1 VRRDWFR
8 VALKTLAQAV
18 APIESKDDVVLGF
31 DGGVLTFTFSGRVH
45 AALPADGEAW
55 RTRYRMRATGLQR
68 LPKRLMQ
75 EVIEVSIWERTLRI
89 GRNVISG
96 VVLDNS
102 NADTDP
108 V

>member
-1 VRRDWFR
+1 
-8 VALKTLAQAV
+8 
-18 APIESKDDVVLGF
+18 
-31 DGGVLTFTFSGRVH
+31 
-45 AALPADGEAW
+45 
-55 RTRYRMRATGLQR
+55 
-68 LPKRLMQ
+68 MQ